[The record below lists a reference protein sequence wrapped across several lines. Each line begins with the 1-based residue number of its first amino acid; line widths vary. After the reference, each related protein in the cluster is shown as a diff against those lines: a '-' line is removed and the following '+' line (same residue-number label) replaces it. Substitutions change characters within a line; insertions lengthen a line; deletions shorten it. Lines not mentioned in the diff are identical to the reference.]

1 MDLRPAQ
8 PEDIAPL
15 AAFARQTYAEAFGHT
30 FEAPSDLDAHL
41 VENLSEAAVALWLAE
56 DFVTLAVADGRI
68 VGFTQF
74 GPTPEWSYGGHPKP
88 GDAALHR
95 IYVADGL
102 RGSGLGGR
110 LLSQALTVM
119 EAEARGDIY
128 LDVWEGN
135 LGAQR
140 LYGRHGF
147 VVIDRVKLKTA
158 SGASAG
164 HDLIMVR
171 RA

>member
-1 MDLRPAQ
+1 MDLRPAT
-8 PEDIAPL
+8 PADITPL
-15 AAFARQTYAEAFGHT
+15 AALARQTYAAAFGHT
-30 FEAPSDLDAHL
+30 YELAADLAAHLDAN
-41 VENLSEAAVALWLAE
+41 VSEAAVAVWLAE

-95 IYVADGL
+95 IYVAEGL
-102 RGSGLGGR
+102 RGSGLGGA
-110 LLSQALTVM
+110 LLRQALEVM
-119 EAEARGDIY
+119 EAEAGDIY

-135 LGAQR
+135 LGGQR

-147 VVIDRVKLKTA
+147 VAIDRVKLKTA

-164 HDLIMVR
+164 YDLVMVR
-171 RA
+171 RRA

>member
-8 PEDIAPL
+8 PADIKPL
-15 AAFARQTYAEAFGHT
+15 VALARQTYADAFGHT
-30 FEAPSDLDAHL
+30 FELPADLAAHL
-41 VENLSEAAVALWLAE
+41 ESNLSEAAVAAWLAE
-56 DFVTLAVADGRI
+56 DFVTLAVADARI
-68 VGFTQF
+68 MGFTQF

-95 IYVADGL
+95 IYVAKDH
-102 RGSGLGGR
+102 RGSGLGGT
-110 LLSQALTVM
+110 LLRQALTVM
-119 EAEARGDIY
+119 EAEAGDIY

-147 VVIDRVKLKTA
+147 VAIDRVALKTA
-158 SGASAG
+158 SGASG
-164 HDLIMVR
+164 GYDLVMVR

>member
-8 PEDIAPL
+8 PADIAPL
-15 AAFARQTYAEAFGHT
+15 AALARQTYADAFGHT
-30 FEAPSDLDAHL
+30 YDVAADLAAHL
-41 VENLSEAAVALWLAE
+41 ETSLSEAAVAVWLAE
-56 DFVTLAVADGRI
+56 DFVTLAVAAGRI
-68 VGFTQF
+68 IGFTQF

-95 IYVADGL
+95 IYVAEDQ
-102 RGSGLGGR
+102 RGSGLGGT
-110 LLSQALTVM
+110 LLRQALGVM
-119 EAEARGDIY
+119 EAEAGDIY

-140 LYGRHGF
+140 LYARHGF
-147 VVIDRVKLKTA
+147 VAIDRVPLKTA

-164 HDLIMVR
+164 HDLVMVR
-171 RA
+171 RRT